1 MQRPARLQARA
12 SMRLETQRLVQ
23 LRAPASMQLRTL
35 EPMRWQVPLEHLALQ
50 TAPPKQAAL
59 RCR

>member
-12 SMRLETQRLVQ
+12 SVRLETQRLVQ
-23 LRAPASMQLRTL
+23 LPAPASMQLRTL
-35 EPMRWQVPLEHLALQ
+35 EPMRWRVSLEHSALQ
-50 TAPPKQAAL
+50 IALPKQVAL